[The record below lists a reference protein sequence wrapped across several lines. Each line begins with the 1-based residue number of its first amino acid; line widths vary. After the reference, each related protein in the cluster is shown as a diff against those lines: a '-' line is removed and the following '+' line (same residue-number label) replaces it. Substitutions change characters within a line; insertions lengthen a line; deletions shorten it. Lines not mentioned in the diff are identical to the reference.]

1 MDDIEETI
9 KATVAAIFCVILVF
23 FLIYLASGG
32 QL

>member
-9 KATVAAIFCVILVF
+9 KATVATLLCVILVF

-32 QL
+32 AL

>member
-9 KATVAAIFCVILVF
+9 KATAATLFCVVLVF

-32 QL
+32 TL